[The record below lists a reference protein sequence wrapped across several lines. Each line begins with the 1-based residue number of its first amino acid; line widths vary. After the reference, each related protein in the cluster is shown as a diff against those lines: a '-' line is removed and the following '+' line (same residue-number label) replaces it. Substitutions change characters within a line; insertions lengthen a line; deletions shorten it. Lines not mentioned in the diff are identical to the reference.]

1 MRAVNGATDS
11 PESSSE
17 LHEMLKQRV
26 VTAIVALSVLA
37 VVMFAVPVIIA
48 RIAIALLMLGA
59 AWEWS
64 GFIFSNEN
72 KGRYVYLLFIAILMA
87 VIFVEL
93 PNAGLVGIILKIS
106 LGWWFTALAWMF
118 FFPTPIAKPV
128 AWICG
133 ALVIVPAWLA
143 LDILYLQRPE
153 LLLFALLIV
162 WVADMG
168 AYFVGKGFGRVKL
181 APQISPGKTWEGV
194 FGGVSAVMVLAV
206 MGSQAFEVEIAV
218 IVPFCLAVAMI
229 SIVGDL
235 TVSMFKRHSGVKDS
249 GNLFPGHGGVLDRI
263 DSVTAAAPLF
273 ALGLSWAGMR

>member
-1 MRAVNGATDS
+1 
-11 PESSSE
+11 
-17 LHEMLKQRV
+17 MLRQRV
-26 VTAIVALSVLA
+26 LTAIVALAVLG
-37 VVMFAVPVIIA
+37 VVMFVVPAIVA
-48 RIAIALLMLGA
+48 RIVITLLLLGA

-64 GFIFSNEN
+64 GFIFE
-72 KGRYVYLLFIAILMA
+72 KEAKLKFVYVAFIAILIAA
-87 VIFVEL
+87 VFALSGDV
-93 PNAGLVGIILKIS
+93 ALVDVVLKVA
-106 LGWWFTALAWMF
+106 LGWWLAALAWMF

-143 LDILYLQRPE
+143 LDLLYRQRPE

-162 WVADMG
+162 WVADIG

-194 FGGVSAVMVLAV
+194 LGGLSAVMVLAAL
-206 MGSQAFEVEIAV
+206 GSQVLGINIAV
-218 IVPFCLAVAMI
+218 LVPFCVAVAML

-235 TVSMFKRHSGVKDS
+235 TVSMFKRNAGVKDS
-249 GNLFPGHGGVLDRI
+249 GSLFPGHGGVLDRI

-273 ALGLSWAGMR
+273 ALALSWIGMHS

>member
-37 VVMFAVPVIIA
+37 VVMFVVPVIIA

-106 LGWWFTALAWMF
+106 LGWWFIALAWMF

-206 MGSQAFEVEIAV
+206 MGSQAFEIEIAV

>member
-37 VVMFAVPVIIA
+37 VVMFVVPVIIA

>member
-1 MRAVNGATDS
+1 MQVVNDGTDS
-11 PESSSE
+11 PAISSE

-26 VTAIVALSVLA
+26 VTAVVALSVLA
-37 VVMFAVPVIIA
+37 VVMFVVPAIVA
-48 RIAIALLMLGA
+48 RIAITLLMLGA

-64 GFIFSNEN
+64 GFIFSKDD
-72 KGRYVYLLFIAILMA
+72 KGRYVHVLSIAILMA

-93 PNAGLVGIILKIS
+93 PDAALVNVILKIS
-106 LGWWFTALAWMF
+106 LGWWLTALVWMF

-143 LDILYLQRPE
+143 LDLLYVQRPE

-162 WVADMG
+162 WLADIG

-194 FGGVSAVMVLAV
+194 LGGVGAVMALAATGSHVFEIEIVV
-206 MGSQAFEVEIAV
+206 M
-218 IVPFCLAVAMI
+218 VPFCLAVAMI

-235 TVSMFKRHSGVKDS
+235 TVSMFKRHAGVKDS
-249 GNLFPGHGGVLDRI
+249 GSLFPGHGGLLDRI

-273 ALGLSWAGMR
+273 AYALSWTGMQ

>member
-37 VVMFAVPVIIA
+37 VVMFVVPVIIA

-72 KGRYVYLLFIAILMA
+72 KGRFVYLLFIAILMA

-93 PNAGLVGIILKIS
+93 PNAGLVDIILKIS

-118 FFPTPIAKPV
+118 FFPTPIAQPV

-143 LDILYLQRPE
+143 LDILYVQRPE

-168 AYFVGKGFGRVKL
+168 AYFVGKSFGRVKL
-181 APQISPGKTWEGV
+181 APRISPGKTWEGV
-194 FGGVSAVMVLAV
+194 IGGVSAVMVLAA
-206 MGSQAFEVEIAV
+206 MGSQAFEIEIVV

-273 ALGLSWAGMR
+273 AYALSWTGIQ